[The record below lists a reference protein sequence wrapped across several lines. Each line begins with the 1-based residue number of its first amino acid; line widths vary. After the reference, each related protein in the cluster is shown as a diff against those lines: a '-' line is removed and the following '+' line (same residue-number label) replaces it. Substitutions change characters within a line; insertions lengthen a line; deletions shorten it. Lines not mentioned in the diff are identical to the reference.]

1 MDDESTLTAVAGGS
15 AVDET
20 HSTAAAVGAR
30 GPRIVSVGCD
40 AEHAF
45 SKPRRESIELLEG
58 IGVRGDAHAG
68 VTVQHRS
75 RLQRTPSA
83 PNLRQV
89 HLIHA
94 ELFDDLA
101 AAGFTVGPGQLG
113 ENITTRGLDLLRL
126 PVGTRL
132 TIGAAVI
139 TLTGLRNPC
148 TQIDDLQP
156 GLLRQVVSRDEAGAV
171 VRRAGVMG
179 IVSRGG
185 VVRAGDAVAIDL
197 PSGEHHALSPV

>member
-1 MDDESTLTAVAGGS
+1 MGPTTGERGDVSATRSAPVVPRSELRAV
-15 AVDET
+15 
-20 HSTAAAVGAR
+20 
-30 GPRIVSVGCD
+30 PQIVSVACD
-40 AEHAF
+40 GEHGF
-45 SKPRRESIELLEG
+45 SKPVRESIELIEG
-58 IGVRGDAHAG
+58 LGVRGDAHAG

-75 RLQRTPSA
+75 RLERTPSA

-89 HLIHA
+89 HLLHS
-94 ELFDDLA
+94 ELFDELA
-101 AAGFTVGPGQLG
+101 EAGFAVGPGQLG
-113 ENITTRGLDLLRL
+113 ENITTAGLDLLGL

-148 TQIDDLQP
+148 AQIDSWQS
-156 GLLRQVVSRDEAGAV
+156 GLLRYVVSRDGEGEV

-185 VVRAGDAVAIDL
+185 IVRSGDIITVAV
-197 PSGEHHALSPV
+197 PPGEHQPLAPV